1 MVNFSG
7 RIAVACAAGA
17 VLLAG
22 CGTAAYQSAA
32 GASQAAHVA
41 ASPAATSPAPA
52 TGALTPGAC
61 ALITLTGLRSHG
73 AIMQARNTPAALHK
87 YQVTSNPKSFTARV
101 SAANVTS
108 AGIDTS
114 GMSQSSSVV
123 IVVNHG
129 HFKRSQYGEDVGPGA
144 SSSAPQPEKY
154 ADWLIYLVD
163 PNTDN
168 VISFVLGDNN
178 CIRE

>member
-1 MVNFSG
+1 MVNLSG
-7 RIAVACAAGA
+7 RIAVACAAAA

-22 CGTAAYQSAA
+22 CGTATYQSGA
-32 GASQAAHVA
+32 GGSQAAHA
-41 ASPAATSPAPA
+41 AASPAPA
-52 TGALTPGAC
+52 TGAPTPGAC

-73 AIMQARNTPAALHK
+73 AIMNATNTPTALRK
-87 YQVTSNPKSFTARV
+87 YQVSSDPKSFTARV
-101 SAANVTS
+101 SAADVTS

-123 IVVNHG
+123 VVVNHG
-129 HFKRSQYGEDVGPGA
+129 HFDRSQYGEDVGPGA